1 VGRVQVTSITLGNSL
16 YDNTGTESDDDDDD
30 DDDRDVNKCGDVNGS

>member
-1 VGRVQVTSITLGNSL
+1 MGRVQVTSITLGNSL

-30 DDDRDVNKCGDVNGS
+30 DRDVNKCGDVNGS